1 MPSEA
6 SVARTGICGYCNFS
20 TEVRMPV
27 PQPLSKALLL
37 EVESGKMLE
46 TRSRSVLQGWM
57 VRRSTCS

>member
-6 SVARTGICGYCNFS
+6 SVARTGICGYCDFR

-37 EVESGKMLE
+37 GWESGKMLE
-46 TRSRSVLQGWM
+46 TRSRSVCRAGW
-57 VRRSTCS
+57 

>member
-6 SVARTGICGYCNFS
+6 SVARTGICGDCDFR
-20 TEVRMPV
+20 TEVKMPV

-37 EVESGKMLE
+37 GVESGKMLE